1 MARVLRLLA
10 AVALLIGL
18 FAVPAQAD
26 DESVRHLDVRFDVQ
40 ADGSMDVRYELDWN
54 FGEKGRHGI
63 DFRIVSRESWDPN
76 PLQDVVYEIDNVEV
90 SSPSGAP
97 AQFTERVSGWGSD
110 EELVLRIGDP
120 DVTLDTSEAT
130 YVISYRVRGAMRTFD
145 GFPELQWDI
154 VSGNYPPIEQLTV
167 TVTGPEGVTRAGC
180 ASGAEDCAAE
190 VRDGAAHLS
199 ATDVDEATTAYVQLS
214 QGSVDN
220 AEPILQRRRL
230 SSPELQHYA
239 AEIEVATD
247 GTTRVEHTF
256 DYELPAERE
265 VTTIRW
271 DLVDRLPWSDSAD
284 QEIHYSQIMVVD
296 ETGRELPWEID
307 SNSYHRYSF
316 QRSTLQIRVVPNP
329 EDPETTVTLS
339 YVADG
344 AVGVEGDLAA
354 VRLPIGAS
362 MYSTPGKIRWTLP
375 GSVSAVPCFSVGEG
389 IGLRD
394 CISENETRVD
404 GTEVVMS
411 WVRGPSSHAVISP
424 EFPADSLT
432 GVAPLQMSL
441 DRDLTR
447 RQQTAWGGTLAG
459 ALAMAGLGFLYA
471 RRPIGRPRD
480 RRYAQVAPGLLDPQ
494 GPTRAARMTDQ
505 VPVSFTPPDVPLH
518 IAGLLLDRRF
528 HPRHLAAV
536 LVDLAARNLVEL
548 QTDPV
553 GVTRTEFTA
562 NLTRA
567 ERAVVEEAT
576 ESRQRLSDGRAQRMR
591 YALEREQ
598 DARLG
603 DETWFRPDNP
613 IRRLVIIGA
622 AWLVLAVV
630 GWWLLAP
637 ITRDFGFP
645 PALVLAFAGL
655 IIAALTMA
663 YAVPRPA
670 LMPAGRAMRDQVEGF
685 RRYLA
690 TAEADQLSAEADRDI
705 FRRYLPWAVLF
716 DEVDRWARIGREL
729 VAAGRIDPPRMN
741 IVDASSLNDVG
752 ASLRTFTSKMA
763 TASAPPA
770 TTSGSSG
777 GSGGGSSGFSSSG
790 GGGGGGGGGTSASSW

>member
-1 MARVLRLLA
+1 VDGSALPAGDQPDAVGAPAGQGDSHRDA
-10 AVALLIGL
+10 ALGN
-18 FAVPAQAD
+18 
-26 DESVRHLDVRFDVQ
+26 VQ

-167 TVTGPEGVTRAGC
+167 TVTGPDGVTRAGC

-190 VRDGAAHLS
+190 VRDGAAHLR

-220 AEPILQRRRL
+220 AEPILERRRL
-230 SSPELQHYA
+230 SAPELQHYA
-239 AEIEVATD
+239 GEIEVATD
-247 GTTRVEHTF
+247 GTARVEHTF
-256 DYELPAERE
+256 DYELPAHRE
-265 VTTIRW
+265 VTTVRW

-284 QEIHYSQIMVVD
+284 QEIRYSQISVVD
-296 ETGRELPWEID
+296 ETGRELPWTLDE
-307 SNSYHRYSF
+307 HPTERYSF
-316 QRSTLQIRVVPNP
+316 QSTRLRVELVPDP
-329 EDPETTVTLS
+329 QDPETTVTLS

-344 AVGVEGDLAA
+344 AVGVEGHRAL
-354 VRLPIGAS
+354 VRLPMGETL
-362 MYSTPGKIRWTLP
+362 YSTPGQIRWTLP
-375 GSVSAVPCFSVGEG
+375 GEVSAVSCSRTGNRL
-389 IGLRD
+389 GLRD
-394 CISENETRVD
+394 CYDEREARID
-404 GTEVVMS
+404 GNAATVS
-411 WVRGPSSHAVISP
+411 WVRGPMANTVFSP
-424 EFPADSLT
+424 EFAADTLT
-432 GVAPLQMSL
+432 DVAPLQMSL
-441 DRDLTR
+441 DRDLDR
-447 RQQTAWGGTLAG
+447 RQQMAVGGTAAG
-459 ALAMAGLGFLYA
+459 VLGMAALGFLYA

-505 VPVSFTPPDVPLH
+505 IPVSFTPPEVPLH
-518 IAGLLLDRRF
+518 IAGLLLDRRYR
-528 HPRHLAAV
+528 PRHLTAV
-536 LVDLAARNLVEL
+536 LVDLAARDLVEL

-553 GVTRTEFTA
+553 GVKRTEFTA

-576 ESRQRLSDGRAQRMR
+576 ESRQPLSDSRAQRMR

-645 PALVLAFAGL
+645 PALILAIAGL
-655 IIAALTMA
+655 IIAGFTMG

-685 RRYLA
+685 RRYLR
-690 TAEADQLSAEADRDI
+690 TAEAAQLSDEADRDI

-716 DEVDRWARIGREL
+716 DEVDRWARIGSEL
-729 VAAGRIDPPRMN
+729 VAAGRIDPPRIN
-741 IVDASSLNDVG
+741 VSGSSLSGV
-752 ASLRTFTSKMA
+752 ASDLRTFTSKMA